1 MHKTLN
7 EVYFLIKVLALKRV
21 KNKKQIHLLA
31 HDSVFSSLLHV

>member
-21 KNKKQIHLLA
+21 KNVIVFLAVSYMFKK
-31 HDSVFSSLLHV
+31 FN